1 MHNNQPSPDIKP
13 PESSLDYP
21 APAIA
26 WTTVAVLS
34 LTYMFSF
41 MDRQILVLLVE
52 PIKHDL
58 QISDTQVS
66 LLTGFAFAVVY
77 AVMGIP
83 MGRAADLRVRKHV
96 IIFGVTI
103 WSVLT
108 MYCGFARNFLNL
120 FLARMGVGFG
130 EAALTPAAY
139 SMVADL
145 FPPEKLGRAM
155 SVFVL
160 GGVAAGAGLSL
171 LLGGFIIG
179 WVETVGAINLP
190 LLGEL
195 KAWQLV
201 LIIVG
206 FLSLLMVIPLALIKE
221 PKRHGDTSAATG
233 AKPVDLP
240 FRDVLKY
247 LWDKKAFYGS
257 FIAGISLINLY
268 GYGAGAWIPSYFI
281 RVHGWDAAS
290 AGINLGLLYLFP
302 AVVGGL
308 ASGWLSDFFY
318 SKGHKTA
325 PLMIIT
331 AAAAIST
338 VVVPAMIYTS
348 FMPLKLAL
356 LVLANFLMVTLAV
369 LLPTVMQMATPNR
382 IRAQASAIYL
392 LIGNMV
398 GIGFGPT
405 AIALITDF
413 VFKDDMA
420 VGDAIA
426 IVGVACF
433 FIGAIILCYAF
444 KPFLAQQ
451 QSLKTATERVGA

>member
-1 MHNNQPSPDIKP
+1 
-13 PESSLDYP
+13 
-21 APAIA
+21 
-26 WTTVAVLS
+26 
-34 LTYMFSF
+34 MFSF

-58 QISDTQVS
+58 QITDTQVS

-83 MGRAADLRVRKHV
+83 MGRAADLKVRKHV

-108 MYCGFARNFLNL
+108 MYCGFARNFTQL
-120 FLARMGVGFG
+120 FFARMGVGFG
-130 EAALTPAAY
+130 EAALTPTAY

-160 GGVAAGAGLSL
+160 GGVAAGAALSL
-171 LLGGFIIG
+171 LLGGLIIG
-179 WVETVGAINLP
+179 WVETIGAITLP
-190 LLGEL
+190 IIGEV

-221 PKRHGDTSAATG
+221 PKRHGDVLSSDQTERT
-233 AKPVDLP
+233 DLP
-240 FRDVLKY
+240 FRDVLQY
-247 LWDKKAFYGS
+247 LWDKKSFYGS
-257 FIAGISLINLY
+257 YIAGISLINLY
-268 GYGAGAWIPSYFI
+268 GYGAGAWFPSYFI
-281 RVHGWDAAS
+281 RVHEWDAAS
-290 AGINLGLLYLFP
+290 TGINLGLLYLVP
-302 AVVGGL
+302 AIIGGL
-308 ASGWLSDFFY
+308 ASGWLSDRLY
-318 SKGHKTA
+318 SKGYQTA

-331 AAAAIST
+331 AAAALSI
-338 VVVPAMIYTS
+338 VVVPVIIYA
-348 FMPLKLAL
+348 PLMEIRLTF
-356 LVLANFLMVTLAV
+356 LVLANLLMVMLAV
-369 LLPTVMQMATPNR
+369 LLPVVIQMGTPNR

-405 AIALITDF
+405 VVALITDYG
-413 VFKDDMA
+413 FKDEMA
-420 VGDAIA
+420 VGHAIA
-426 IVGVACF
+426 ITGVVCF
-433 FIGAIILCYAF
+433 ILGSVILCRAF
-444 KPFLAQQ
+444 KPFKKQQ
-451 QSLKTATERVGA
+451 QLLQQAG

>member
-1 MHNNQPSPDIKP
+1 MPGQQSDHTTYPKP
-13 PESSLDYP
+13 TM
-21 APAIA
+21 A
-26 WTTVAVLS
+26 WATVIVLS
-34 LTYMFSF
+34 FTYMFSF

-58 QISDTQVS
+58 QITDTQVS

-108 MYCGFARNFLNL
+108 IYCGFARNFFQL

-160 GGVAAGAGLSL
+160 GGVAAGGALSL

-179 WVETVGAINLP
+179 WVEAVGAINLP

-206 FLSLLMVIPLALIKE
+206 FLSLLMVIPLSLIKE
-221 PKRHGDTSAATG
+221 PKRHGDIQASSTT
-233 AKPVDLP
+233 KPVDLP

-247 LWDKKAFYGS
+247 LWEKKAFYGS

-308 ASGWLSDFFY
+308 ASGWLSDYFY
-318 SKGHKTA
+318 GKGYRAAHLMLITIA
-325 PLMIIT
+325 AGLSTLIVPMIIYIPLMPVKLT
-331 AAAAIST
+331 ML
-338 VVVPAMIYTS
+338 VV
-348 FMPLKLAL
+348 
-356 LVLANFLMVTLAV
+356 ANFLMVALAV

-405 AIALITDF
+405 AIALITDY

-426 IVGVACF
+426 VVG
-433 FIGAIILCYAF
+433 ILCFSVGSLVLCFSF
-444 KPFLAQQ
+444 KPFLSQQ
-451 QSLKTATERVGA
+451 QSLLDSTVQK

>member
-1 MHNNQPSPDIKP
+1 MNTPHANGNT
-13 PESSLDYP
+13 YP
-21 APAIA
+21 APALA
-26 WTTVAVLS
+26 WTTVAILS

-58 QISDTQVS
+58 QITDTQVS
-66 LLTGFAFAVVY
+66 LLTGFAFALVY

-83 MGRAADLRVRKHV
+83 MGRAADLKVRKHV

-108 MYCGFARNFLNL
+108 IYCGLARNFTQL

-130 EAALTPAAY
+130 EAALTPTAY

-160 GGVAAGAGLSL
+160 GGVAAGAALSL

-179 WVETVGAINLP
+179 WVDTIGAITVP
-190 LLGEL
+190 MVGEL

-206 FLSLLMVIPLALIKE
+206 ALSLMMVIPLSLIKE
-221 PKRHGDTSAATG
+221 PRRHGDTTSAKT
-233 AKPVDLP
+233 DMP
-240 FRDVLKY
+240 FKAVLQY
-247 LWDKKAFYGS
+247 LWDKKRFYGS
-257 FIAGISLINLY
+257 YIAGISLINLY
-268 GYGAGAWIPSYFI
+268 GYGAGAWLPSYFI
-281 RVHGWDAAS
+281 RVHEWDASS
-290 AGINLGLLYLFP
+290 AGINLGLLYLVP
-302 AVVGGL
+302 AVLGGL
-308 ASGWLSDFFY
+308 ASGWLSDRLY
-318 SKGHKTA
+318 SRGYPTA

-331 AAAAIST
+331 VAAGLSIL
-338 VVVPAMIYTS
+338 VVPAIIYI
-348 FMPLKLAL
+348 PLMEIRLTA
-356 LVLANFLMVTLAV
+356 LVLANLLMVMLAV
-369 LLPTVMQMATPNR
+369 LLPTVIQMGTPNR
-382 IRAQASAIYL
+382 IRAQASAVYL
-392 LIGNMV
+392 LIGNLI

-405 AIALITDF
+405 AIALITDY

-420 VGDAIA
+420 VGHAIA
-426 IVGVACF
+426 IVGVSCF
-433 FIGAIILCYAF
+433 SAGTLILLTAI
-444 KPFLAQQ
+444 KPFRQQ
-451 QSLKTATERVGA
+451 QAQLQAGV

>member
-1 MHNNQPSPDIKP
+1 MSKTETPHHGGGYPSP
-13 PESSLDYP
+13 S
-21 APAIA
+21 IA
-26 WTTVAVLS
+26 WTTVVILS
-34 LTYMFSF
+34 FTYMFSF

-58 QISDTQVS
+58 QITDTQVS

-83 MGRAADLRVRKHV
+83 MGRAADLKVRKHV

-108 MYCGFARNFLNL
+108 IYCGFARNFLQL
-120 FLARMGVGFG
+120 FFARMGVGFG
-130 EAALTPAAY
+130 EAALTPTAY

-160 GGVAAGAGLSL
+160 GGVAAGAALSL

-179 WVETVGAINLP
+179 WVETIGTITVPVI
-190 LLGEL
+190 GEL

-206 FLSLLMVIPLALIKE
+206 FLSLLMVIPLSLIRE
-221 PKRHGDTSAATG
+221 PKRHGDTLKSAD
-233 AKPVDLP
+233 AKHIDLP

-257 FIAGISLINLY
+257 YIAGISFINLY
-268 GYGAGAWIPSYFI
+268 GYGAGAWLPSYFI
-281 RVHGWDAAS
+281 RVHEWDAS
-290 AGINLGLLYLFP
+290 STGINLGLLYLVP
-302 AVVGGL
+302 AVIGGL
-308 ASGWLSDFFY
+308 ASGWLSDRLY
-318 SKGHKTA
+318 SRGYQTA
-325 PLMIIT
+325 PLIIIT
-331 AAAAIST
+331 VAAALSVI
-338 VVVPAMIYTS
+338 VVPGIIYFS
-348 FMPLKLAL
+348 AMPLKLGC
-356 LVLANFLMVTLAV
+356 LVLANLLMVMLAV
-369 LLPTVMQMATPNR
+369 LLPTVIQMGTPNR

-392 LIGNMV
+392 LVGNLV

-405 AIALITDF
+405 AIALITDY
-413 VFKDDMA
+413 VFKDNLA
-420 VGDAIA
+420 VGHAIA
-426 IVGVACF
+426 ITGVVCFTVGTL
-433 FIGAIILCYAF
+433 ILCRAF
-444 KPFLAQQ
+444 KPFKAQQ
-451 QSLKTATERVGA
+451 QLLQQAG

>member
-1 MHNNQPSPDIKP
+1 MATSHSNGNTYPKP
-13 PESSLDYP
+13 VM
-21 APAIA
+21 A
-26 WTTVAVLS
+26 WTTVIILS
-34 LTYMFSF
+34 FTYMFSF

-58 QISDTQVS
+58 QITDTQVS

-108 MYCGFARNFLNL
+108 IYCGFARNFFQL
-120 FLARMGVGFG
+120 FFARMGVGFG
-130 EAALTPAAY
+130 EAALTPTAY

-160 GGVAAGAGLSL
+160 GGVAAGGALSL
-171 LLGGFIIG
+171 LVGGFIIG
-179 WVETVGAINLP
+179 WVDTVGAVDLP

-206 FLSLLMVIPLALIKE
+206 FLSLLMVIPLSLIKE
-221 PKRHGDTSAATG
+221 PKRHGDVHASKG
-233 AKPVDLP
+233 AKSVDLP

-247 LWDKKAFYGS
+247 LWQKKAFYGS

-281 RVHGWDAAS
+281 RVHEWDASS

-302 AVVGGL
+302 AVIGGL
-308 ASGWLSDFFY
+308 ASGWLSDYFY
-318 SKGHKTA
+318 GKGYKTT

-331 AAAAIST
+331 IAAGISALII
-338 VVVPAMIYTS
+338 PAVIYIP
-348 FMPLKLAL
+348 FMPLKLSMLVVANLL
-356 LVLANFLMVTLAV
+356 LVALAV

-392 LIGNMV
+392 LIGNMI

-420 VGDAIA
+420 VGHSIA
-426 IVGVACF
+426 VVGVVCF
-433 FIGAIILCYAF
+433 LFGALILTFAF
-444 KPFLAQQ
+444 KPFVQQ
-451 QSLKTATERVGA
+451 QESLQKVDT